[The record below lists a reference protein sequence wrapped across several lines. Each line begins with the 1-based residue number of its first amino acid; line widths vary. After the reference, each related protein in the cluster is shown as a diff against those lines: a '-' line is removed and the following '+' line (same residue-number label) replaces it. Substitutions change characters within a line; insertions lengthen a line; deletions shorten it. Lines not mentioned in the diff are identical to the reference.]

1 MLNFVWYHYLP
12 FYLNLEPKTHRLRVC
27 SCSVRHGTVV
37 PVHAHVLHGTRVIV
51 GSGRLL
57 YTHHGRLLRQNGS
70 ALSSRVGGR
79 IVTAP
84 VRQRGESE

>member
-1 MLNFVWYHYLP
+1 M
-12 FYLNLEPKTHRLRVC
+12 
-27 SCSVRHGTVV
+27 V
-37 PVHAHVLHGTRVIV
+37 PVHAHVLHGSRVIV

-70 ALSSRVGGR
+70 TLSSRVGGW

-84 VRQRGESE
+84 VKQRGENE